1 MCVFSWSLISHA
13 QCISCQSPNN
23 ANQRHEQHA
32 FGRKYLY
39 EIVWE
44 EIASTSTTTSSSSPK
59 NGNANTKADDG
70 DGPTKKKRR
79 TIAKKKADDGDD
91 VVTPR
96 PPSGEQDGSGAAAA
110 THRLCLRCR
119 HCRDSADVLRPKS
132 LSEHYFYSKICE

>member
-1 MCVFSWSLISHA
+1 MCVCSWSLISHA

-44 EIASTSTTTSSSSPK
+44 EIASTLTTTSSSSK
-59 NGNANTKADDG
+59 NGNANTKEEDG
-70 DGPTKKKRR
+70 GPTKKKRR
-79 TIAKKKADDGDD
+79 TIFPKKKDDD
-91 VVTPR
+91 VVTVTPSPR